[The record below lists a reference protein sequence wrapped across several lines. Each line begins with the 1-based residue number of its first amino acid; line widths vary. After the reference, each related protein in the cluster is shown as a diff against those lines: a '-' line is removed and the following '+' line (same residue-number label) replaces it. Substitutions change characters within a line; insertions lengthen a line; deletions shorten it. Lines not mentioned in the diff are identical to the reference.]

1 MKQDLYPEVTGKRY
15 AYIKPVMHAANAV
28 ERFARNVTNH
38 QDVNPSAVE
47 AALKD
52 NATKV
57 RILCRISA
65 GVCAVLFACLVIL
78 VNCKSYLPEVFRTD
92 GAVTGVFIWLVAS
105 TCGTFTLYIAGV
117 ILSSLADAA
126 YRSRMNASTVFAAAA
141 EEVKMFSKNVDSK
154 VSVWRMAQSS
164 RYNKV
169 PKDEAS
175 ES

>member
-1 MKQDLYPEVTGKRY
+1 MKKDMYPEVTGKKY

-28 ERFARNVTNH
+28 ERFARNVVNH
-38 QDVNPSAVE
+38 QDANPSVVE

-78 VNCKSYLPEVFRTD
+78 VNCKSYLPEIFRTD
-92 GAVTGVFIWLVAS
+92 GAVTGAFIWLVAS
-105 TCGTFTLYIAGV
+105 TCATFTLYIVGV
-117 ILSSLADAA
+117 ILSRLADAA

-141 EEVKMFSKNVDSK
+141 EEVKAFSKNVDSK
-154 VSVWRMAQSS
+154 VSVWRMAQSG
-164 RYNKV
+164 RYNKA

>member
-1 MKQDLYPEVTGKRY
+1 
-15 AYIKPVMHAANAV
+15 MHAANAV
-28 ERFARNVTNH
+28 ERFARNVANH
-38 QDVNPSAVE
+38 QCACPGDVEVTI
-47 AALKD
+47 KD
-52 NATKV
+52 NAAKV

-65 GVCAVLFACLVIL
+65 GVCAVLFAGLVVL

-105 TCGTFTLYIAGV
+105 ACVTFTLYTVGV
-117 ILSSLADAA
+117 ILSRLAAAA
-126 YRSRMNASTVFAAAA
+126 YRSRMNATTLFAASA
-141 EEVKMFSKNVDSK
+141 EEVKAFSKNVDSK
-154 VSVWRMAQSS
+154 VSVWRMAQSG